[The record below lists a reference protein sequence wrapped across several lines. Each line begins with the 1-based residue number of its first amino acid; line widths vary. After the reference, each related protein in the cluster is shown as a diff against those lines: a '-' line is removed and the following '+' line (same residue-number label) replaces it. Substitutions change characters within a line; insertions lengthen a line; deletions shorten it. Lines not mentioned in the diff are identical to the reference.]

1 MSVAQFNVV
10 VTYLFG
16 RAFEAMPEPI
26 HVAPSELLLSIND
39 ISQGNAEEWH
49 KAFAHSAIWLRDE
62 GYLRIGAMDCA
73 NVIHGLTLT
82 EKGLRLLSMPSSL
95 EQTERTDW
103 GGSAVRANESG
114 TFETL
119 KIVGKTILEEATK
132 MVFKSSIGQ

>member
-16 RAFEAMPEPI
+16 RAYEAMPEPI
-26 HVAPSELLLSIND
+26 HVAPQELLLSLNNL
-39 ISQGNAEEWH
+39 SQRNAEEWH
-49 KAFAHSAIWLRDE
+49 KAFAHTAIWLRDE

-95 EQTERTDW
+95 EGKEMTEW
-103 GGSAVRANESG
+103 GESVVEAKESG
-114 TFETL
+114 MFETL
-119 KIVGKTILEEATK
+119 RIVGKTLLEEATK
-132 MVFKSSIGQ
+132 VVFKATIEQ